1 MLSNRLKKLLP
12 GIISEN
18 QAAFVPN
25 RSITDN
31 VLVAF
36 ELLHHM
42 KQKKKGNDGEVALKL
57 DVSKAYDRVSWSF
70 LKNQLQRMGFSMKWI
85 SWIMLC
91 VTTVSYSVSF
101 NGCQVGLINP
111 K

>member
-1 MLSNRLKKLLP
+1 M
-12 GIISEN
+12 
-18 QAAFVPN
+18 
-25 RSITDN
+25 
-31 VLVAF
+31 AF

-42 KQKKKGNDGEVALKL
+42 KQKKSGHEGEVALKL

-70 LKNQLQRMGFSMKWI
+70 LRNQLIKMGFSTKWI

-101 NGCQVGLINP
+101 NGSQVGPIIP
-111 K
+111 KRGLRQGDL